1 MIKRHPPLM
10 IIGGYSCVIPINRRP
25 TPQALN
31 NCYRTKPVATS
42 HCILSLSPS
51 LSPSSSTSSN
61 TRVFF
66 SLFHS
71 LGNCVKSACGS
82 GGPLKG
88 KIFSFSYSSFTTEQI
103 KPASLDVPHK
113 MTPATPRTA
122 RKLKTPGSDSDPL
135 SSPNPASKSPK
146 DRSSKVVD
154 RRSPRTPG
162 SEKKR
167 PNRVSELESQ
177 LAQLQEELSKSKD
190 QLNSSES
197 WKRRAQQ
204 EAEEAKKQ
212 LAAMSSKLEET
223 EKQLV
228 ELSDSEDS
236 RIHELRKI
244 SQDRD
249 RAWQSELEAVQK
261 QHEMDSAALASAMHE
276 IQRLKMQLDRVAE
289 AEDAQA
295 RRAESAHAE
304 VQNLR
309 MELENTLEFVEKLKS
324 QLSNTKESEAQALE
338 ELTRAQMQLEVVKTT
353 EETVRSELV
362 NAVESYKSL
371 VFELEQSKNRV
382 NSLEELVGKLR
393 ADLDNS
399 NNITDP
405 PSNDNI
411 PSVDGECNESELLKT
426 EVTNLKLEAS
436 QLKAALEAAERRYQ
450 EEYIRST
457 LQIRSAYELVERA
470 KSDSSAR
477 EAELETKLK
486 VSRADIEELKAKLIE
501 KENALQS
508 ISFEKRGPNLKM
520 EEDQPTERETEL
532 EIELKKSESVLA
544 DMKASLLD
552 KETQLQSIAEEN
564 EMLKS
569 EIMKTK
575 VERSKANDEALVVA
589 EEACAAEREALLK
602 LGYLTEEA
610 DKSSRKAA
618 RVAEQLNAAQV
629 ANSEM
634 EAELRRLKVQADQWR
649 KAAEAAAAM
658 LSTGNNGKYVER
670 TGSLDYHTI
679 GGKLGLPYS
688 EDMEDDSPKK
698 KNGNMLKKFGVLLKK
713 SQK

>member
-1 MIKRHPPLM
+1 MQ
-10 IIGGYSCVIPINRRP
+10 
-25 TPQALN
+25 TP
-31 NCYRTKPVATS
+31 
-42 HCILSLSPS
+42 
-51 LSPSSSTSSN
+51 
-61 TRVFF
+61 
-66 SLFHS
+66 
-71 LGNCVKSACGS
+71 
-82 GGPLKG
+82 KG
-88 KIFSFSYSSFTTEQI
+88 R
-103 KPASLDVPHK
+103 PASLDVPQK

-122 RKLKTPGSDSDPL
+122 RKLKTPGSDSDPV
-135 SSPNPASKSPK
+135 SSPNPASK
-146 DRSSKVVD
+146 SSKVVD
-154 RRSPRTPG
+154 RRSPRTPA

-276 IQRLKMQLDRVAE
+276 IQRLKIQLDRVAE

-295 RRAESAHAE
+295 RHAESAHAE

-324 QLSNTKESEAQALE
+324 QLSNSKESEAQALE
-338 ELTRAQMQLEVVKTT
+338 ELTKAQMQLEVVKTT

-382 NSLEELVGKLR
+382 NALEELVGKLR

-399 NNITDP
+399 NKITDP

-411 PSVDGECNESELLKT
+411 SVDGECNESELLKT
-426 EVTNLKLEAS
+426 EVTKLKLEAS

-457 LQIRSAYELVERA
+457 LQIRSAYELVEQA
-470 KSDSSAR
+470 KSDSGER

-486 VSRADIEELKAKLIE
+486 VSRADVEELKAKLIE

-532 EIELKKSESVLA
+532 EIELKKSESVLV

-552 KETQLQSIAEEN
+552 KETQLQSITEEN

-569 EIMKTK
+569 EIMKTE

-618 RVAEQLNAAQV
+618 RVAEQLDAAQV

-658 LSTGNNGKYVER
+658 LSAGNNGKCVER

-679 GGKLGLPYS
+679 GGKLGSPYS

-698 KNGNMLKKFGVLLKK
+698 KNGNMLKKFGILLKK